1 MKKGSFL
8 KNYGFLILML
18 IGIVAGCIV
27 GAIWP
32 AVKEVVDGET
42 VVVVKGATVLEPLG
56 TVFLNLMFCIAV
68 PTVFCSIASAIANMQ
83 SAKRAGKIMGVT
95 IATFLVTAAI
105 AAVITYIVV
114 RLIPP
119 VTGEYD
125 LIEGE
130 VGGTLGVADMIVN
143 FFTKPDFTELWSRKA
158 ILPLIVAA
166 VLFGF
171 GVQAAG
177 GAETKT
183 AKLLED
189 VTNCIMKTFKIITYY
204 APIGFFGFFAYLI
217 AYHGS
222 DLIGDYGRAL
232 VIYYVLS
239 FVYMFISFPLYA
251 RFGGGK
257 GAARVMFSKL
267 FRPAAMSFGTCSSVA
282 TIPTN
287 MEVAEET
294 GISKDVSNIVV
305 PLGATMHMD
314 GSAMAAIIKVAFLF
328 GMFGQDFTTGRAILA
343 IIVAVFSSVAMSGI
357 PGGGGTGELV
367 LCSIFFPE
375 HLAVAFPIALALGNL
390 VDPPATMVNSAGDYV
405 VSFIVARFVDGKDWL
420 QKQLSAK
427 AARK

>member
-18 IGIVAGCIV
+18 TGIVAGCIV

-405 VSFIVARFVDGKDWL
+405 VSFIVARYVDGKDWL

-427 AARK
+427 AAKK

>member
-32 AVKEVVDGET
+32 AVEEVVDGEA

-257 GAARVMFSKL
+257 GAAKVMFSKL

-405 VSFIVARFVDGKDWL
+405 VSFIVARFVDGRDWL
-420 QKQLSAK
+420 QKQLSAR